1 MSTIVYEYKAYFTCY
16 SIISTFKDKIH
27 AAHLHSSLPINFR
40 DLFDAAY
47 FTSIIM
53 PQCSTDT
60 KKTKNKIKLKIIIIK
75 KRAL

>member
-1 MSTIVYEYKAYFTCY
+1 MSTIVYEYKTDFIYDL
-16 SIISTFKDKIH
+16 IISTFKDKIY
-27 AAHLHSSLPINFR
+27 AAHLHSSLRINFT

-60 KKTKNKIKLKIIIIK
+60 KKTE